1 MVEQCDIAT
10 THCGNDKLAKALN
23 HKSAHTAAHVFETL
37 AAKAAAVAVYKN
49 SASLK
54 AGLAGRCD
62 LDLVV
67 APEHLPACE
76 VVLQQHGG
84 VRAVPSRFYDNA
96 IASRRDWF
104 VPLTDGTV
112 LHLDIASPVVVGR
125 KFAKTYRLSCAADR
139 REDTIRL
146 VSAED
151 EARFA
156 LARLA
161 FNAPGWW
168 PTGAVP
174 CPADLAALLKP
185 LLPAGEERPIW
196 QWREAEQSA
205 ACRFHR
211 TGSKIMIER
220 ASLAAIRKAV
230 RGANRAG
237 LLAPVSDAIRHTF
250 RRAAHALVRRIGRL
264 LAGSAIGKRHL
275 AAGTIIALIGPD
287 GVGKSTQS
295 ADLARHFGKRLASCP
310 IYLGSNDG
318 SWMRIR
324 RKLALPRKRRSAE
337 RPSRS
342 SNPSRRA
349 SERSFMH
356 AHGSALWRLVIAL
369 QRLRALSKALRLARS
384 GVIVI
389 ADRWPQI
396 LEPGLLDGP
405 SVQPPARFPVAQ
417 ALWRAEQRIYRA
429 LASHRPGL
437 MIHLDCDFATSNR
450 RKPGDISAEAFA
462 ARLDLMARM
471 RAADD
476 AIVVVDARQSRD
488 QVFAAIRREAWQH
501 LNAINQGA

>member
-1 MVEQCDIAT
+1 MI
-10 THCGNDKLAKALN
+10 
-23 HKSAHTAAHVFETL
+23 HKSPHSATHVFESF
-37 AAKAAAVAVYKN
+37 AANSADAALYKN
-49 SASLK
+49 IANLK
-54 AGLAGRCD
+54 AGLAGACD
-62 LDLVV
+62 LDLLIP
-67 APEHLPACE
+67 PEHLPACE
-76 VVLQQHGG
+76 AVLRQHGG

-125 KFAKTYRLSCAADR
+125 KFAKTYRLSCGADR
-139 REDTIRL
+139 RAGIIPL
-146 VSAED
+146 VATED

-168 PTGAVP
+168 PIGAVP
-174 CPADLAALLKP
+174 CPADLAALLEP
-185 LLPAGEERPIW
+185 LLPPGDAHPTW
-196 QWREAEQSA
+196 QWREAEHSA

-211 TGSKIMIER
+211 SGSTMMIER
-220 ASLAAIRKAV
+220 TSLAAIRKAV
-230 RGANRAG
+230 RSANRAG
-237 LLAPVSDAIRHTF
+237 PFAPVSDAIRHTF
-250 RRAAHALVRRIGRL
+250 RRAAHALVRRAGRV

-275 AAGTIIALIGPD
+275 SAGTIIALIGPD

-295 ADLARHFGKRLASCP
+295 ADLARHFGQRLASCP

-318 SWMRIR
+318 SWMRLR
-324 RKLALPRKRRSAE
+324 RKLAVPRKQRSAD
-337 RPSRS
+337 RPSPS
-342 SNPSRRA
+342 SDPLRRV
-349 SERSFMH
+349 SERRFMH
-356 AHGSALWRLVIAL
+356 AHASALWRLVIAL

-405 SVQPPARFPVAQ
+405 SVQPPARYPFAQ

-476 AIVVVDARQSRD
+476 AIVVVDARQSRE
-488 QVFAAIRREAWQH
+488 QVCAAIQRKAWRH

>member
-1 MVEQCDIAT
+1 MT
-10 THCGNDKLAKALN
+10 TQLQAA
-23 HKSAHTAAHVFETL
+23 AAHWL
-37 AAKAAAVAVYKN
+37 ASLTARSVSVVVYKN
-49 SASLK
+49 SARI
-54 AGLAGRCD
+54 AGGLAGKGD
-62 LDLVV
+62 LDLLV
-67 APEHLPACE
+67 APESLAACE
-76 VVLQQHGG
+76 QALLHDGA

-96 IASRRDWF
+96 IAARRDWF

-112 LHLDIASPVVVGR
+112 LHLDIASPVMVGR
-125 KFAKTYRLSCAADR
+125 KFAKTYRLSCSADR
-139 REDTIRL
+139 REGLIPL

-161 FNAPGWW
+161 FNVPGWL
-168 PTGAVP
+168 PLGMVP
-174 CPADLAALLKP
+174 CPAELADLLAP
-185 LLPAGEERPIW
+185 LLPVGNAHPTW
-196 QWREAEQSA
+196 QWREAEHSA
-205 ACRFHR
+205 TCRFHR
-211 TGSKIMIER
+211 TGSAIAIER
-220 ASLAAIRKAV
+220 ASLAAVRKAA
-230 RGANRAG
+230 RRANRAG
-237 LLAPVSDAIRHTF
+237 PLAPLSDALRHAL
-250 RRAAHALVRRIGRL
+250 RRAAHALARRTGRV

-295 ADLARHFGKRLASCP
+295 ADLARHFRKRLASCP

-324 RKLALPRKRRSAE
+324 RKLALPRKRRSAD
-337 RPSRS
+337 RPSPS

-349 SERSFMH
+349 DERSFLH

-369 QRLRALSKALRLARS
+369 QRLRALRKALRLARS

-405 SVQPPARFPVAQ
+405 SLQPSARYPAAQ
-417 ALWRAEQRIYRA
+417 MLWRAEQRVYRA
-429 LASHRPGL
+429 LARHRPGL
-437 MIHLDCDFATSNR
+437 IIHLDCDFATSNR
-450 RKPGDISAEAFA
+450 RKPGDITAEAFA

-471 RAADD
+471 RAADN

-488 QVFAAIRREAWQH
+488 QVFAAIRREAWRH
-501 LNAINQGA
+501 LGIINRGL